1 MLKQGLLTTHTYN
14 DDLLPKKHI
23 FYGKR
28 NLPYHIYFH
37 TYLIPLIAVL
47 YNVFTG
53 LFKYIHMLYQ
63 CFKCIYVV
71 FLCITANYLLL
82 IYLVVLW

>member
-71 FLCITANYLLL
+71 FLCITADLLL
-82 IYLVVLW
+82 L